1 MVAGVGTK
9 KLDLIGDFL
18 EAVLYTREENTD
30 MTALSHSQ
38 LRRSATLL
46 CAIFLIVAITPH
58 HAGAA
63 QNLLQNGDFAKGS
76 EDQPDEWRTEAWIN
90 KPEAFVCHWHAP
102 QNGGPGELEVDNL
115 QANDGRW
122 MQPLSLGP
130 GWYQL
135 SADVRTEN
143 VGAKEDGASVSIMED
158 GVMSPDIRGTTGWQ
172 RVSLYLKVGGK
183 GADVDVALRVGGFAS
198 LNTGRAFFRNATLVA
213 IDAPPPHAAPTF
225 DLMSIRQEAAPVPL
239 GSHWSMVLTFAVLIS
254 IAYLGWRMF
263 GDVANV
269 PERKSPR

>member
-1 MVAGVGTK
+1 MNG
-9 KLDLIGDFL
+9 
-18 EAVLYTREENTD
+18 
-30 MTALSHSQ
+30 LSHSHRC
-38 LRRSATLL
+38 LRAVLL
-46 CAIFLIVAITPH
+46 CAILLLVALTPR

-76 EDQPDEWRTEAWIN
+76 EDQPDAWRTVAWIN
-90 KPEAFVCHWHAP
+90 KPEAFVCHWHP
-102 QNGGPGELEVDNL
+102 SPNGAGELEVDNL

-135 SADVRTEN
+135 SVDIRTEN
-143 VGAKEDGASVSIMED
+143 VGAKEDGASISVMED
-158 GVMSPDIRGTTGWQ
+158 GIMSPEIKGTTGWQ
-172 RVSLYLKVGGK
+172 RVSLYLKVGGH

-213 IDAPPPHAAPTF
+213 IDAPPPNAAPTF
-225 DLMSIRQEAAPVPL
+225 DLMSIRQEAAPVPI
-239 GSHWSMVLTFAVLIS
+239 GSRWSLVFTFVVLVA
-254 IAYLGWRMF
+254 IACLGWRMF

-269 PERKSPR
+269 PERTNRR

>member
-1 MVAGVGTK
+1 MSAP
-9 KLDLIGDFL
+9 
-18 EAVLYTREENTD
+18 
-30 MTALSHSQ
+30 SHS
-38 LRRSATLL
+38 LPRISAIWL
-46 CAIFLIVAITPH
+46 CSVFLFVAMTPR

-63 QNLLQNGDFAKGS
+63 QNLLQNGNFAKGS

-90 KPEAFVCHWHAP
+90 KPEAFVCHWHPP
-102 QNGGPGELEVDNL
+102 QNGNPGELEVDNL

-135 SADVRTEN
+135 SADIRSEN
-143 VGAKEDGASVSIMED
+143 VGTKEDGASISIMED
-158 GVMSPDIRGTTGWQ
+158 GIMSPEIRGTTGWQ

-183 GADVDVALRVGGFAS
+183 GADVDVALRIGGFAS
-198 LNTGRAFFRNATLVA
+198 LNAGRAFFRNATLIA
-213 IDAPPPHAAPTF
+213 IDAPPPNAAPTF

-239 GSHWSMVLTFAVLIS
+239 GSHWSLVLTFAILIS

-269 PERKSPR
+269 PERTNKR